1 MMMQFKVKV
10 KIYAILHQRSQ
21 TNSGPE
27 DLTPLTY
34 THIQDVRHSL
44 CICFLYF
51 SLTNKHGGSYLSGP
65 CPGLSLSQY
74 QCWLQWWGLF
84 SLPAWPCSYTLF
96 LPSICGRPAR
106 LPLTKKIF
114 MLWTGCKRMFW
125 RLSIWPFTT
134 FYSYVYSKLNQAA
147 TYGYIFLE
155 FHTYEQQQESV
166 MTEQSAYLISFHYR
180 IRNPTKCAS

>member
-1 MMMQFKVKV
+1 MMMQFRVKV

-21 TNSGPE
+21 TNSGLRIWHPWP
-27 DLTPLTY
+27 TPMYRTWDTAFAY
-34 THIQDVRHSL
+34 VFV
-44 CICFLYF
+44 FLYF

-84 SLPAWPCSYTLF
+84 SLPAWPCSDTLL

-147 TYGYIFLE
+147 TYCYIFLQ
-155 FHTYEQQQESV
+155 FHTYEQQQ
-166 MTEQSAYLISFHYR
+166 
-180 IRNPTKCAS
+180 